1 MHKLL
6 KFAVTA
12 LGLLALVRLA
22 SAAPES
28 ASETRSV
35 DARVARVQ
43 LDGTVDLRIRQGSP
57 AMLVLSGDPRWLA
70 GLTILQRGDTINI
83 GGGGGRH
90 GLRLMQDPVRA
101 ELVLPTLREVSSEGL
116 GATDISGFSGEEL
129 ALALDGAGSMTVNV
143 RYRLI
148 SASLGGVGSMRL
160 DGVRSERIDLDLHG
174 AGHVTLA
181 GQSRLLRAEL
191 SGLGG
196 LDARQFTAENVML
209 DLSGLGNATVTAN
222 GSANLNLSGMGSVTV
237 YGKPLNRKVSVDG
250 LGKVSWR

>member
-1 MHKLL
+1 
-6 KFAVTA
+6 FRWRTRA
-12 LGLLALVRLA
+12 R
-22 SAAPES
+22 
-28 ASETRSV
+28 ETRSV

-43 LDGTVDLRIRQGSP
+43 LDGAVDLRIRQGSP
-57 AMLVLSGDPRWLA
+57 AMLILSGDPRWLA
-70 GLTILQRGDTINI
+70 GLTILQRADTINI
-83 GGGGGRH
+83 GGGGRR
-90 GLRLMQDPVRA
+90 GLRLVQDPVRA

-148 SASLGGVGSMRL
+148 SASLGGVGSMQL
-160 DGVRSERIDLDLHG
+160 DGVQSERIDLDLHG
-174 AGHVTLA
+174 AGHVMLA
-181 GQSRLLRAEL
+181 GRSRLLRAEL
-191 SGLGG
+191 SGVGG
-196 LDARQFTAENVML
+196 LDARQFTAESVTL

-222 GSANLNLSGMGSVTV
+222 GSANLNLSGMGSATI

>member
-1 MHKLL
+1 MQKLL
-6 KFAVTA
+6 KFAVAA
-12 LGLLALVRLA
+12 LGLLALARLA

-43 LDGTVDLRIRQGSP
+43 LDGAVDLRIRQGSP
-57 AMLVLSGDPRWLA
+57 AMLILSGDPRWLA
-70 GLTILQRGDTINI
+70 GMSILQRGDTIHI
-83 GGGGGRH
+83 GGGGMRA
-90 GLRLMQDPVRA
+90 LRLVQDPVRA

-116 GATDISGFSGEEL
+116 GSTDDTGFAGDEL
-129 ALALDGAGSMTVNV
+129 ELALDGAGSMTVNV

-148 SASLGGVGSMRL
+148 RASLGGVGSMRL
-160 DGVRSERIDLDLHG
+160 AGVQSERIDLDLHG
-174 AGHVTLA
+174 AGQVMLA
-181 GQSRLLRAEL
+181 GRSGLLRAEL

-196 LDARQFTAENVML
+196 LDARQFAAENVML